1 MTATWEIDLLR
12 GSLRQRTQPVDL
24 SRLSRHPT
32 IVRNRCAIPAF
43 VGYWILF
50 FSLLLLDGLLWPT
63 NARGQTGRLIDREP
77 FDQITL
83 KTSGEVIE
91 VYPLDLPN
99 RAVPPP
105 EQRKGEIRIRRVL
118 DDDEYDISWA
128 EIETVAL
135 FERRVLEQATASW
148 EQLGNFDEAFQL
160 FYFLQRRYPDLSGL
174 LEEQKRYLAFNAKVL
189 RDQKKYHQALSAIEE
204 LYKLDSESAA
214 ASQGLNSIATDLV
227 QIYRTK
233 DDLTSAKTLMLRLI
247 QAYGENKL
255 PGLRQVRDEL
265 DGLAAVKRD
274 EAQALV
280 KEERFREAFQV
291 CNEMLVIWPNVA
303 GGRELAEKIAELYPL
318 VTVGTHQLSAVF
330 DSSRIDHW
338 ASRRT
343 GRLTKRML
351 LEFEGA
357 GSKGGRYESAFGSS
371 EQGED
376 RRSLTLQLKPEI
388 QLVDGSKL
396 TAYSLSQRLRNMAD
410 PTHAEY
416 ISHWGSLLE
425 KTSVLDVFRLRIDLR
440 RPHVLPESMLQVPV
454 FPEKLEQQPLAD
466 GPYRIA
472 ESTPQEMRFLANK
485 NYELGS
491 GRQPAEILEIYY
503 DDRDKA
509 LAALQNGLIDILDQI
524 SPADARTLQGDPSLE
539 VKQYAHP
546 TLHLLVPNYDHEFLA
561 RRSFRGGILQA
572 INRKRIFSQLV
583 LKGEEITGCQV
594 ISGPFAPGVGEND
607 PLNYAYDHELQP
619 RNYDPRLSMLLLFM
633 SEYELQQI
641 AEKRGEKEGPK
652 LTDMKPLVLGHPRDP
667 LIKAIC
673 TAIQDQLKL
682 LSIPCQL
689 KELPVGRTRDP
700 DGACD
705 LTYTEI
711 AMWEPI
717 NDARRLLRPDG
728 GILGDSSQYLDQA
741 LRRLDASQTWTTV
754 RPNLVDL
761 HQLTHYELPVIPL
774 WQTVNYFAHRKGLLN
789 VGSSPVVLYQNVE
802 NWQITPRIP

>member
-1 MTATWEIDLLR
+1 M
-12 GSLRQRTQPVDL
+12 DL
-24 SRLSRHPT
+24 SRQARHPN
-32 IVRNRCAIPAF
+32 IMCKRSAISVR
-43 VGYWILF
+43 GGLLF
-50 FSLLLLDGLLWPT
+50 CCLLLLTYLWIAT
-63 NARGQTGRLIDREP
+63 ANGQTGTLIEREP

-99 RAVPPP
+99 RVVPPVD
-105 EQRKGEIRIRRVL
+105 QRKGEIRIRRVL
-118 DDDEYDISWA
+118 DNDEYDINWS
-128 EIETVAL
+128 EIESIAL

-148 EQLGNFDEAFQL
+148 EQVGDFDQAFQL
-160 FYFLQRRYPDLSGL
+160 FYFLQQRYPDLSGL

-189 RDQKKYHQALSAIEE
+189 RDQKKLHQALSTIEE

-227 QIYRTK
+227 QGYRTK
-233 DDLTSAKTLMLRLI
+233 DDLTSAKTLMLRLM
-247 QAYGENKL
+247 QTYGEEKL

-265 DGLAAVKRD
+265 DGLAAIKRD

-303 GGRELAEKIAELYPL
+303 GGRQLAQKISELYPL
-318 VTVGTHQLSAVF
+318 VTVGTHQLAAVF

-357 GSKGGRYESAFGSS
+357 GPKGGRYESAFGSS

-376 RRSLTLQLKPEI
+376 RRSLTLQLDPEI
-388 QLVDGSKL
+388 RLVDGSKL

-416 ISHWGSLLE
+416 VSHWGSLLE
-425 KTSVLDVFRLRIDLR
+425 KVSVLDVFRLRIDLR

-454 FPEKLEQQPLAD
+454 FPEDMEQRPIAD
-466 GPYRIA
+466 GPYRVA

-509 LAALQNGLIDILDQI
+509 LAALQNGLIDVLDQI

-539 VKQYAHP
+539 IKQYAHP

-561 RRSFRGGILQA
+561 RRSFRGGLLQA

-583 LKGEEITGCQV
+583 LKGEDIPGCEI
-594 ISGPFAPGVGEND
+594 ISGPFAPGVGEKD
-607 PLNYAYDHELQP
+607 PLNYAYDHDLEP

-633 SEYELQQI
+633 AEYELQQI

-652 LTDMKPLVLGHPRDP
+652 LADMKPLVLGHPRDP
-667 LIKAIC
+667 MIKAIC

-682 LSIPCQL
+682 ISIPCQL

-700 DGACD
+700 DGKCD

-789 VGSSPVVLYQNVE
+789 VGSAPVVLYQNVE